1 MVAYNFLHG
10 SFQVISTQSLNINF
24 HVFILHLFNKENNV
38 GYSKLSADHYSASL
52 FFQGDTRPVHA
63 VRVYFVIMTSIIY
76 WLWSII

>member
-1 MVAYNFLHG
+1 MALFDSHMEL
-10 SFQVISTQSLNINF
+10 FQLNHFIFNF

-38 GYSKLSADHYSASL
+38 GYSKLSADHYSVSL
-52 FFQGDTRPVHA
+52 FSQGEARPVQA